1 VNDALLD
8 VDRIAIWALWMG
20 LAVAGT
26 MAMVVIAGRLGL
38 FAHERFVRRLTHRY
52 GPLIEQALRGDAEAL
67 NALVRS
73 PPRYRLEL
81 ARLMIFPLVA
91 DRSPSRIAATRD
103 VIRAMSLIPLAD
115 RWLHSR
121 RWWKRVPA
129 LQAFGLLQFADR
141 ASQIVAA
148 LDDHNADVRNA
159 ALDALA
165 DLHDPATLQAIVV
178 GLHDTSLQRGR
189 RAAALAAFGSECEG
203 FLLELSGVDS
213 EHRLNYAK
221 ALTVCGTARSRPI
234 LCEWT
239 ADLRK
244 EVRSAAFEALGCI
257 GLDDRAAAL
266 AIAALDHGDIQER
279 AMAAAAL
286 NRWTGGG
293 DVPPRLARHLGDV
306 WPVAIRAARALRSM
320 GPAGRAALE
329 PYTVRADQ
337 AGVLARQML
346 WEVEAGA

>member
-1 VNDALLD
+1 MS
-8 VDRIAIWALWMG
+8 VDRMALWALWFG
-20 LAVAGT
+20 VASAAA
-26 MAMVVIAGRLGL
+26 MALGVVVGRLGL
-38 FAHERFVRRLTHRY
+38 LAHERLLRRLRGRY
-52 GPLIEQALRGDAEAL
+52 GPLIERALRGDAEAL
-67 NALVRS
+67 DALVRS
-73 PPRYRLEL
+73 PSRHRLEL
-81 ARLMIFPLVA
+81 ARLLIFPLVD
-91 DRSPSRIAATRD
+91 DRTPERIAATGD
-103 VIRAMSLIPLAD
+103 IIRAMSLDSLANK
-115 RWLHSR
+115 WLRSR
-121 RWWKRVPA
+121 RWWRRAPA
-129 LQAFGLLQFADR
+129 LQALGLLQFKGHAR
-141 ASQIVAA
+141 QLVAA

-178 GLHDTSLQRGR
+178 RLHDTSLQRGR

-203 FLLELSGVDS
+203 FLIELSGVDS

-239 ADLRK
+239 ADPRK
-244 EVRSAAFEALGCI
+244 EVRSAAFEALGRI

-266 AIAALDHGDIQER
+266 AIAAVDHGDVQER

-293 DVPPRLARHLGDV
+293 DIPSRLARHLEDA
-306 WPVAIRAARALRSM
+306 WPVAIRAARALLSM

-329 PYTVRADQ
+329 PYAVRADQ

-346 WEVEAGA
+346 WEVEAGT